1 MEQTP
6 RSAPDIQDI
15 LRKVFADS
23 TLVYDRSR
31 FAGGMTNYNYIMEI
45 HGALYV
51 IREPGPKTE
60 QIIDR
65 DAEERNNRIAS
76 DQGINSECVYFDK
89 EAGVKISRFIEQART
104 FTEINPASSGALRAA
119 AALLSRIHTSPV
131 PFLNTFDW
139 EAELTKYESIVQSMN
154 CGFFLD
160 YRERRRQLSAFVRAH
175 AASLRSMPCH
185 NDTVPENFLMH
196 HKTKAAYLIDWE
208 YSGMNDPAW
217 DVAMYIAEAQLPEE
231 AIREFLFYCY
241 GTREIPPEEEMKLK
255 CFVMAQELLWSV
267 WALIRY
273 YSGED
278 FLDYLYSRYNRF
290 CRNLS
295 ELTRRTDYPLADMM
309 WT

>member
-1 MEQTP
+1 MGEMP
-6 RSAPDIQDI
+6 HSALNIQEI
-15 LRKVFADS
+15 LREVFADPA
-23 TLVYDRSR
+23 LVYDRSR

-60 QIIDR
+60 KFIDR
-65 DAEERNNRIAS
+65 VAEERNNQIAS

-119 AALLSRIHTSPV
+119 AALLNRIHTSSV
-131 PFLNTFDW
+131 PFLNTFEW
-139 EAELTKYESIVQSMN
+139 ETELTKYESIVRSMG

-160 YRERRRQLSAFVRAH
+160 YEQRRQQLSAFVRRH
-175 AASLRSMPCH
+175 VSSLRSMPCH
-185 NDTVPENFLMH
+185 NDTVPENFLMNRR
-196 HKTKAAYLIDWE
+196 TKASYLIDWE

-231 AIREFLFYCY
+231 AIREFFSYCY
-241 GTREIPPEEEMKLK
+241 GSREIPAAEEMKLK
-255 CFVMAQELLWSV
+255 CFVMAQDLLWSV

-278 FLDYLYSRYNRF
+278 FLDYLYSRYSRF
-290 CRNLS
+290 CRNLF